1 MALELLQGNL
11 LELTFSDQQPQAIL
25 YAPSQLYWQIVMQFC
40 ILSLAQTVPAEL
52 QFLVQVCKGHSM

>member
-25 YAPSQLYWQIVMQFC
+25 YAPSQLLLANCNAV
-40 ILSLAQTVPAEL
+40 LSLIFSTNSPSRTTIPGPGL
-52 QFLVQVCKGHSM
+52 